1 MKQAKNIGLSL
12 LGVCADR
19 RGHRPDQG
27 PTRPAGDPA
36 VPALPAGRVW
46 AAAFSDTGWGDAPGE
61 KGRGRPTR
69 KWRGGSRSRRT
80 DERNVMI
87 GSLAKA
93 KGYDM
98 MTYVFGALMVA
109 FALMGA
115 EWTVI
120 IAMVVAYL
128 FVHGY
133 AIYFRVKLEKEM

>member
-1 MKQAKNIGLSL
+1 MKRAKNVWLSVLGFALIAAGIYLIRTVPDPQGILRALPFLLVGFGCGIFGHGLGDL
-12 LGVCADR
+12 LAKKAV
-19 RGHRPDQG
+19 HS
-27 PTRPAGDPA
+27 DPA
-36 VPALPAGRVW
+36 MARQLEIAQ
-46 AAAFSDTGWGDAPGE
+46 
-61 KGRGRPTR
+61 
-69 KWRGGSRSRRT
+69 T

-87 GSLAKA
+87 GSMAKA

-115 EWTVI
+115 PWTVI
-120 IAMVVAYL
+120 IPMVIAYL

>member
-12 LGVCADR
+12 LGFVLIGAGIYMIRTVPDPLVGFGCGIF
-19 RGHRPDQG
+19 GHGLGDLLAKKAVQS
-27 PTRPAGDPA
+27 DPA
-36 VPALPAGRVW
+36 MARQLEIAQ
-46 AAAFSDTGWGDAPGE
+46 
-61 KGRGRPTR
+61 
-69 KWRGGSRSRRT
+69 T

-87 GSLAKA
+87 GSMAKA

-115 EWTVI
+115 PWTVI
-120 IAMVVAYL
+120 IPMVIAYL

-133 AIYFRVKLEKEM
+133 AIYFRVKLENEM

>member
-1 MKQAKNIGLSL
+1 
-12 LGVCADR
+12 
-19 RGHRPDQG
+19 
-27 PTRPAGDPA
+27 
-36 VPALPAGRVW
+36 
-46 AAAFSDTGWGDAPGE
+46 
-61 KGRGRPTR
+61 
-69 KWRGGSRSRRT
+69 
-80 DERNVMI
+80 MI

>member
-12 LGVCADR
+12 LGFVLIGAGIYMIRTVPDPQGIMRALPFLLVGFGCGIF
-19 RGHRPDQG
+19 GHGLGDLLAKKAVQS
-27 PTRPAGDPA
+27 DPA
-36 VPALPAGRVW
+36 MARQVGIAQ
-46 AAAFSDTGWGDAPGE
+46 
-61 KGRGRPTR
+61 
-69 KWRGGSRSRRT
+69 T

-87 GSLAKA
+87 GSMAKA

-115 EWTVI
+115 PWTVI
-120 IAMVVAYL
+120 IPMVIAYL

>member
-1 MKQAKNIGLSL
+1 MKRAKNVWLSVLGFALIAAGIYLIRTVPDPQGILRALPFLLVGFGCGIFGHGLGDL
-12 LGVCADR
+12 LAKKAV
-19 RGHRPDQG
+19 QS
-27 PTRPAGDPA
+27 DPA
-36 VPALPAGRVW
+36 MARQLEIAQ
-46 AAAFSDTGWGDAPGE
+46 
-61 KGRGRPTR
+61 
-69 KWRGGSRSRRT
+69 T

-87 GSLAKA
+87 GSMAKA

-115 EWTVI
+115 PWTVI
-120 IAMVVAYL
+120 IPMVIAYL

>member
-12 LGVCADR
+12 LGFVLIGAGIYMIRTVPDPQGIMRALPFLLVGFGCGIF
-19 RGHRPDQG
+19 GHGLGDLLAKKAVQS
-27 PTRPAGDPA
+27 DPA
-36 VPALPAGRVW
+36 MARQLEIAQ
-46 AAAFSDTGWGDAPGE
+46 
-61 KGRGRPTR
+61 
-69 KWRGGSRSRRT
+69 T

-87 GSLAKA
+87 GSMAKA

-115 EWTVI
+115 PWTVI
-120 IAMVVAYL
+120 IPVVIAYL

>member
-12 LGVCADR
+12 LGFALIA
-19 RGHRPDQG
+19 
-27 PTRPAGDPA
+27 AGIA
-36 VPALPAGRVW
+36 LIKALPDPQGVLRSLPFLLVGFGCGIFGR
-46 AAAFSDTGWGDAPGE
+46 GLGDALAKKAADADPE
-61 KGRGRPTR
+61 MA
-69 KWRGGSRSRRT
+69 RRLEIAQT

>member
-12 LGVCADR
+12 LGFVLIGAGIYMLRTVPDPQGIMRALPFLLVGFGCGIF
-19 RGHRPDQG
+19 GHGLGDLLAKKSVQS
-27 PTRPAGDPA
+27 DPA
-36 VPALPAGRVW
+36 MARQLESAQ
-46 AAAFSDTGWGDAPGE
+46 
-61 KGRGRPTR
+61 
-69 KWRGGSRSRRT
+69 T

-87 GSLAKA
+87 GSMAKA

-115 EWTVI
+115 PWTVI
-120 IAMVVAYL
+120 IPMVIAYL

>member
-12 LGVCADR
+12 LGFVLIGAGIYMIRTVSDPQGIMRALPFLLVGFGCGIF
-19 RGHRPDQG
+19 GHGLGDLLAKKAVQS
-27 PTRPAGDPA
+27 DPA
-36 VPALPAGRVW
+36 MARQLEIAQ
-46 AAAFSDTGWGDAPGE
+46 
-61 KGRGRPTR
+61 
-69 KWRGGSRSRRT
+69 T

-87 GSLAKA
+87 GSMAKA

-109 FALMGA
+109 FALVGA
-115 EWTVI
+115 PWTVI
-120 IAMVVAYL
+120 IPMVIAYL

>member
-12 LGVCADR
+12 LGFVLIGAGIYMIRTVPDPQGIMRALPFLLVGFGCGIF
-19 RGHRPDQG
+19 GHGLGDLLAKKAVQS
-27 PTRPAGDPA
+27 DPA
-36 VPALPAGRVW
+36 MARQLEIAQ
-46 AAAFSDTGWGDAPGE
+46 
-61 KGRGRPTR
+61 
-69 KWRGGSRSRRT
+69 T

-87 GSLAKA
+87 GSMAKA

-115 EWTVI
+115 PWTVI
-120 IAMVVAYL
+120 IPMVIAYL

-133 AIYFRVKLEKEM
+133 AIYFRVKLVKEM

>member
-12 LGVCADR
+12 LGFVLIGAGIYMILTVPDPQGIMRALPFLLVGFGCGIF
-19 RGHRPDQG
+19 GHGLGDLLAKKAVQS
-27 PTRPAGDPA
+27 DPA
-36 VPALPAGRVW
+36 MARQLEIAQ
-46 AAAFSDTGWGDAPGE
+46 
-61 KGRGRPTR
+61 
-69 KWRGGSRSRRT
+69 T

-87 GSLAKA
+87 GSMAKA

-115 EWTVI
+115 PWTVI
-120 IAMVVAYL
+120 IPMVIAYL

>member
-12 LGVCADR
+12 LGFVLIGAGIYMIRTVSDPQGIMRALPFLLVGFGCGNF
-19 RGHRPDQG
+19 GHGLGDLLAKKAVQS
-27 PTRPAGDPA
+27 DPA
-36 VPALPAGRVW
+36 MARQLEIAQ
-46 AAAFSDTGWGDAPGE
+46 
-61 KGRGRPTR
+61 
-69 KWRGGSRSRRT
+69 T

-87 GSLAKA
+87 GSMAKA

-115 EWTVI
+115 PWTVI
-120 IAMVVAYL
+120 IPMVIAYL

>member
-12 LGVCADR
+12 LGFVLIGAGIYMIRTVPDPQGIMRALPFLLVGFGCGIF
-19 RGHRPDQG
+19 GHGLGDLLAKKAVQS
-27 PTRPAGDPA
+27 DPA
-36 VPALPAGRVW
+36 MARQLEIAQ
-46 AAAFSDTGWGDAPGE
+46 
-61 KGRGRPTR
+61 
-69 KWRGGSRSRRT
+69 T

-115 EWTVI
+115 PWTVI
-120 IAMVVAYL
+120 IPMVIAYL

>member
-12 LGVCADR
+12 LGFVLIGAGIYMIRTVSD
-19 RGHRPDQG
+19 PQG
-27 PTRPAGDPA
+27 IMRALPFLLVGFGCGIFWHGLGDLLAKKAVQSDPA
-36 VPALPAGRVW
+36 MARQLEIAQ
-46 AAAFSDTGWGDAPGE
+46 
-61 KGRGRPTR
+61 
-69 KWRGGSRSRRT
+69 T

-87 GSLAKA
+87 GSMAKA

-98 MTYVFGALMVA
+98 MTYVFGALMVS

-115 EWTVI
+115 PWTVI
-120 IAMVVAYL
+120 IPMVIAYL

>member
-12 LGVCADR
+12 LGFVLIGAGIYMIRTVPDPQGIMRALPFLLVGFGCGIL
-19 RGHRPDQG
+19 GHGLGDLLAKKAVQS
-27 PTRPAGDPA
+27 DPA
-36 VPALPAGRVW
+36 MARQLEIAQ
-46 AAAFSDTGWGDAPGE
+46 
-61 KGRGRPTR
+61 
-69 KWRGGSRSRRT
+69 T

-87 GSLAKA
+87 GSMAKA

-115 EWTVI
+115 PWTVI
-120 IAMVVAYL
+120 IPMVIAYL

>member
-12 LGVCADR
+12 LGFVLIGAGIYMIRTVPDPQGIMRALPFLLVGFGCGIF
-19 RGHRPDQG
+19 GHGLGDLLAKKAVQS
-27 PTRPAGDPA
+27 DPA
-36 VPALPAGRVW
+36 MARQLEIAQ
-46 AAAFSDTGWGDAPGE
+46 
-61 KGRGRPTR
+61 
-69 KWRGGSRSRRT
+69 T

-87 GSLAKA
+87 GSMAKA

-115 EWTVI
+115 PWTVI
-120 IAMVVAYL
+120 IPMVIAYL

-133 AIYFRVKLEKEM
+133 AIYFRVKLETER

>member
-12 LGVCADR
+12 LGFVLIGAGIYMIRTVSDPQGIMRALPFLLVGFGCGIF
-19 RGHRPDQG
+19 GHGLGDLLAKKAVQS
-27 PTRPAGDPA
+27 DPA
-36 VPALPAGRVW
+36 MARQLEIAQ
-46 AAAFSDTGWGDAPGE
+46 
-61 KGRGRPTR
+61 
-69 KWRGGSRSRRT
+69 T

-87 GSLAKA
+87 GSMAKA

-98 MTYVFGALMVA
+98 MTYVFGALMVS

-115 EWTVI
+115 PWTVI
-120 IAMVVAYL
+120 IPMVIAYL